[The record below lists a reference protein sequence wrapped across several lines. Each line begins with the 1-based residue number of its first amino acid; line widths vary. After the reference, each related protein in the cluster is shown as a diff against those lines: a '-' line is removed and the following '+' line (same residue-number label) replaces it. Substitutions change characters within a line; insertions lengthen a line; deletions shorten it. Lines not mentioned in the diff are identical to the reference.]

1 MQSEAGT
8 VEEYLDEAPSERR
21 PRLREIRELC
31 REVLGAHDERML
43 YGMPAY
49 VRDDAAGF
57 AFASQRNY
65 ISLYVERGVV
75 VAHEDQLAGMD
86 VGKGCIRFKSPEQID
101 MRLVRSLLEGTRD
114 SAEAPC

>member
-8 VEEYLDEAPSERR
+8 VEEYLDEVPLERQ

-49 VRDDAAGF
+49 VRDDASGF

-65 ISLYVERGVV
+65 ISLYVERGVI

-86 VGKGCIRFKSPEQID
+86 VGKGCIRFRSPEQVN

-114 SAEAPC
+114 LAEAPC